1 MQTPG
6 MTDSY
11 LSFILSLKNISPTTI
26 LVIFLLLFGRIIPI
40 MAIAPFLGAKIVPHS
55 IRIGFSVCIAFIFLP
70 MALSNF
76 HTNLEFDYTFL
87 GLFLKEVFIGFI
99 LGFIAS
105 IPFYIAQSSGSLIDH
120 IRGSSSLQVTDP
132 TTRSTTGPVGVLYN
146 YILIAVFFG
155 IGGPLIF
162 FNALATSY
170 MVLPMENLM
179 NPAFFSLSV
188 PFWKL
193 IIGLVTQ
200 IFALGIQLGAPAII
214 GTLLT
219 EMFLGIANRLA
230 PQIQIVFLGISLKS
244 WVGLAMLALAWY
256 YIVAQLSKESLLWL
270 QMMEKTIHQAAL
282 FKT

>member
-1 MQTPG
+1 
-6 MTDSY
+6 MTETY
-11 LSFILSLKNISPTTI
+11 LSFILSLKDVSTTTI
-26 LVIFLLLFGRIIPI
+26 LAVFLLLFGRLIPI
-40 MAIAPFLGAKIVPHS
+40 MAITPFLGAKTVPHS
-55 IRIGFSVCIAFIFLP
+55 IRIGFAACIAFIFLP

-76 HTNLEFDYTFL
+76 PGKLDFDYIFF

-105 IPFYIAQSSGSLIDH
+105 IPFFIAQSSGSLIDH

-132 TTRSTTGPVGVLYN
+132 TTHSTTGPIGVLYN
-146 YILIAVFFG
+146 YVLIAVFFG

-170 MVLPMENLM
+170 IVIPMQSLM
-179 NPAFFSLSV
+179 NPNFFSLNV

-193 IIGLVTQ
+193 IMGIITQ

-256 YIVAQLSKESLLWL
+256 YIANQLSKESLLWL
-270 QMMEKTIHQAAL
+270 KMMENTIQQASH
-282 FKT
+282 FKI